1 LSPAAEDESRGK
13 VDLELPDALSW
24 WRDAPDGAAWLDRLP
39 RLAEECAQQWELELG
54 PPFTGG
60 NVSLVLPAGDAVL
73 KLNFPDEESEH
84 EADALALW
92 GGDGTVRLL
101 AHDPGRRALL
111 IERCRPGTT
120 LWEVEDERAATRI
133 AAALLLRIWRPPPP
147 DHPFRLLATEAARW
161 AAELPGQWERL
172 GRPFDR
178 SLLDEAVATARDL
191 SASQQDLV
199 VVHQDFHGGNVLRA
213 QREPWLVIDPKP
225 LVGERAF
232 DAASLL
238 RDRPDELARDPAP
251 ARRVGNRVD
260 QLTDELGVDRERLR
274 GWGVVH
280 ALAWGVSE
288 SKLEHDMVACAEWL
302 ARA

>member
-1 LSPAAEDESRGK
+1 VRRAA
-13 VDLELPDALSW
+13 VELPASLSW
-24 WRDAPDGAAWLDRLP
+24 WRDEPGGADWLGRLP
-39 RLAEECAQQWELELG
+39 QLAEECAEQWGLELG
-54 PPFTGG
+54 PPFAGG
-60 NVSLVLPAGDAVL
+60 NVSLVLPAGDDAVL

-92 GGDGTVRLL
+92 NGDAAVRLL
-101 AHDPGRRALL
+101 AHDPERRALL

-120 LWEVEDERAATRI
+120 LWELADERAATSI
-133 AAALLLRIWRPPPP
+133 AAGLLRRIWRPPPP
-147 DHPFRLLATEAARW
+147 EHPFRLLTTEAARW
-161 AAELPGQWERL
+161 ATELPGQWERL

-178 SLLDEAVATARDL
+178 ALLDEAVAAAQQL
-191 SASQQDLV
+191 SASQQDPV

-238 RDRPDELARDPAP
+238 RDRRDELALDPAP
-251 ARRVGNRVD
+251 ARRVRSRLS
-260 QLTDELGVDRERLR
+260 QLTDELALDRERLR
-274 GWGVVH
+274 GWGIVH

-288 SKLEHDMVACAEWL
+288 GKLEHDMVDCAGWL

>member
-1 LSPAAEDESRGK
+1 M
-13 VDLELPDALSW
+13 ELPGALSW
-24 WRDAPDGAAWLDRLP
+24 WRDVPGGAEWLERLP
-39 RLAEECAQQWELELG
+39 RLAADCAEQWGLELG
-54 PPFTGG
+54 TPLAGG
-60 NVSLVLPAGDAVL
+60 NVSFVVPAGEAVL

-92 GGDGTVRLL
+92 NGNGAVRLL
-101 AHDPGRRALL
+101 AHDPERRALL

-120 LWEVEDERAATRI
+120 LWELADEEAATSI
-133 AAALLLRIWRPPPP
+133 AASLLLRIWRPPPP
-147 DHPFRLLATEAARW
+147 EHPFRLLATEAARW
-161 AAELPGQWERL
+161 AAELPGRWEGL

-178 SLLDEAVATARDL
+178 TLLDEAVAAAQQL
-191 SASQQDLV
+191 SASQEDLV

-213 QREPWLVIDPKP
+213 QREQWLVIDPKP

-238 RDRPDELARDPAP
+238 RDRRDELARDPEP
-251 ARRVGNRVD
+251 ARRVRSRLS
-260 QLTDELGVDRERLR
+260 QLTDELGLDRERLR
-274 GWGVVH
+274 GWGIVH

-288 SKLEHDMVACAEWL
+288 RKLEHDMVACAEWL

>member
-1 LSPAAEDESRGK
+1 VGSAKLPA
-13 VDLELPDALSW
+13 ALSW
-24 WRDAPDGAAWLDRLP
+24 WRDVPGGADWLDRLP
-39 RLAEECAQQWELELG
+39 HLAEECAEQWGLELG
-54 PPFTGG
+54 TPLTGG

-73 KLNFPDEESEH
+73 KINFPDEESEH

-92 GGDGTVRLL
+92 NGDAAVRLL
-101 AHDPGRRALL
+101 AHDPERRALL

-120 LWEVEDERAATRI
+120 LWELADERAATSI
-133 AAALLLRIWRPPPP
+133 AASLLLRIWRPPPP
-147 DHPFRLLATEAARW
+147 EHPFRLLTTEAGRW

-178 SLLDEAVATARDL
+178 TLLDEAVAAAQQL
-191 SASQQDLV
+191 SASQQDPV

-251 ARRVGNRVD
+251 ARRVRSRLS
-260 QLTDELGVDRERLR
+260 QLTDELALDRERVR
-274 GWGVVH
+274 GWGIVH

-288 SKLEHDMVACAEWL
+288 HKLEPDMVACAEWL